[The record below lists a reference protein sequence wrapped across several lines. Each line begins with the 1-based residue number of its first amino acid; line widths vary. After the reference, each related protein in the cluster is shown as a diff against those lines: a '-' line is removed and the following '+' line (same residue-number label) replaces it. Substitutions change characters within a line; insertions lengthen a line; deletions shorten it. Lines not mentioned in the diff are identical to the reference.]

1 MQNFETHDGNARL
14 TLRPVQNVILVS
26 RYEYQ
31 YSTINTAPDL
41 GFRAGRCPVSQR

>member
-1 MQNFETHDGNARL
+1 MQNFQTSDGNVRL

-31 YSTINTAPDL
+31 YSTINTAPDS
-41 GFRAGRCPVSQR
+41 VSGLAMSSLRR